1 LKGERKE
8 MAMFYSD
15 NPARDW
21 DDYCEYQER
30 LNKEWHEENDPR
42 MQEEIDEIEYKIE
55 NLKIDLKN
63 ATDEDKKWDIECNIE
78 ELQNDIKKIRKE
90 MEEEY

>member
-1 LKGERKE
+1 
-8 MAMFYSD
+8 MIYTD
-15 NPARDW
+15 NPAS
-21 DDYCEYQER
+21 DYDTYMNEGIKICKQ
-30 LNKEWHEENDPR
+30 WHEENDPR
-42 MQEEIDEIEYKIE
+42 LQQEIEEIESKIE
-55 NLKIDLKN
+55 DLKIDLKN